1 MYLLHC
7 VDVEHYRSLF
17 VEMSHVADKK
27 LLHAWVVL
35 VGEKPNDHHPPQRII
50 INVAAIDK

>member
-7 VDVEHYRSLF
+7 VDVEHYRSLS

-35 VGEKPNDHHPPQRII
+35 VGEKPSDHHPPQRII